1 MKTESDVE
9 EEEEKVKPSK
19 KTVEGIFDLVVAD
32 IERAEPP
39 IFIKTDQ
46 RQSNKLPETSSILS
60 DSVASENK
68 KKQRVS
74 KAER

>member
-1 MKTESDVE
+1 MKPSQDVE
-9 EEEEKVKPSK
+9 EEEKKAKPSK

-46 RQSNKLPETSSILS
+46 R
-60 DSVASENK
+60 
-68 KKQRVS
+68 
-74 KAER
+74 